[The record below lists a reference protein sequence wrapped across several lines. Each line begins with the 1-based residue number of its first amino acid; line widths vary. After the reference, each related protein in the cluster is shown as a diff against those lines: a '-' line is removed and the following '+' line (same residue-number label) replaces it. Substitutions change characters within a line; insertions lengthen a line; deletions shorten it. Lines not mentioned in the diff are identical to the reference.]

1 MPQEVELLH
10 LAYSNHHL
18 GLRRRSLHQSLA
30 VGSVAVVYFVRVR
43 LADFLGVN
51 DGLLDLFFLIENL
64 ADVLI
69 FIFFLAVVKH
79 FLASLD
85 AVLDE

>member
-1 MPQEVELLH
+1 M
-10 LAYSNHHL
+10 AF
-18 GLRRRSLHQSLA
+18 
-30 VGSVAVVYFVRVR
+30 GSVAVVHFVRIG

-51 DGLLDLFFLIENL
+51 DWLLDLFFLIENL

-79 FLASLD
+79 FLAPLD